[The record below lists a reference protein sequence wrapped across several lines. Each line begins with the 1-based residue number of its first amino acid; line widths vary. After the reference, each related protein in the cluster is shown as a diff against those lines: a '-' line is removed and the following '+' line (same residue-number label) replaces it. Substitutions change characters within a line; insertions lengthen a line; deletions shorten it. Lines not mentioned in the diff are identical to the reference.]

1 MPQHLVGE
9 IPDSAT
15 TVLVLSP
22 SIDSDDEA
30 CVELSARAKA
40 VLVVAYAGADGTALR
55 RAFDGRDGEPPSI
68 EELEIGADVDPNDL
82 TGQGIA
88 IAEAVEAGTEV
99 CFDSLTALLQYADRE
114 RAFRFLHSLGER
126 CAAASASI
134 HYHLDPETAD
144 EQTVAA
150 LSTLMDAVVDV
161 EAGKIRVRPE
171 LQKD

>member
-1 MPQHLVGE
+1 MAQHLMGE

-22 SIDSDDEA
+22 TIDSDAEV
-30 CVELSARAKA
+30 CTELSARARD
-40 VLVVAYAGADGTALR
+40 VLVVAYAGANGTALR
-55 RAFDGRDGEPPSI
+55 RAFDGRDGDPPPI

-161 EAGKIRVRPE
+161 EAGKLRVRPE